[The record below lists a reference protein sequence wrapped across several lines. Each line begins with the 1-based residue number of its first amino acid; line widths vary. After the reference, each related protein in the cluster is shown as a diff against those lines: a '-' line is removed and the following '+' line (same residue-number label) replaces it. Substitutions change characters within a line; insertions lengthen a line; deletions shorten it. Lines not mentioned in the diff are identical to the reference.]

1 MSISL
6 PNGATLKLAT
16 VYGSAI
22 AVSAASNANPVVLT
36 AAAHGL
42 ANGDLVEVSSGWSRI
57 NNRIFRVSLSASGTF
72 ALEGL
77 DTSNTTT
84 YTPGGGAGS
93 VRKITTLTQ
102 ITQILETTS
111 SGGEMGFTEVSLLE
125 NDFSTQL
132 PTQASA
138 QSIAISI
145 ADDPTLP
152 GFIAVKAAA
161 ETRSPRALVVTL
173 PNNSI
178 ILYNGIVSLDETPS
192 LTKNSVMAV
201 KSTFSLQGR
210 PVRY

>member
-16 VYGSAI
+16 VYGSVI
-22 AVSAASNANPVVLT
+22 SITAASNANPAVLT

-42 ANGDLVEVSSGWSRI
+42 ANGDLVEVTSGWSRI
-57 NNRIFRVSLSASGTF
+57 NNRIYRVSLSAAGTF

-77 DTSNTTT
+77 DSSNTTT
-84 YTPGGGAGS
+84 YTPGGGVGS
-93 VRKITTLTQ
+93 VRKIATLTQ

-145 ADDPTLP
+145 ADDPTLA

-173 PNNSI
+173 PNNSV

-192 LTKNSVMAV
+192 LTKNSIMAV

>member
-16 VYGSAI
+16 VYGTPISI
-22 AVSAASNANPVVLT
+22 TAASNAAPAVLT

-42 ANGDLVEVSSGWSRI
+42 ANGDLVEVTSGWSRI
-57 NNRIFRVSLSASGTF
+57 NNRIFRVSLSAAGTF

-77 DTSNTTT
+77 DSSNTVT
-84 YTPGGGAGS
+84 YTPGGGVGS
-93 VRKITTLTQ
+93 VRKIATLTQ

-145 ADDPTLP
+145 ADDVTLA
-152 GFIAVKAAA
+152 GFIAVKSAA

-173 PNNSI
+173 PNSSV

-192 LTKNSVMAV
+192 LTKNSIMAV

>member
-1 MSISL
+1 MSVSL
-6 PNGATLKLAT
+6 PNGATLNLAT
-16 VYGSAI
+16 VYDAVI
-22 AVSAASNANPVVLT
+22 QITAVSNAAPAVMT

-42 ANGDLVEVSSGWSRI
+42 ANGDYVEVTSGWPKL
-57 NNRIFRVSLSASGTF
+57 NGRIFRVSLSLSGTF
-72 ALEGL
+72 ALEST
-77 DTSNTTT
+77 DTSLVTR
-84 YTPGGGAGS
+84 YPAGAGVGS
-93 VRKITTLTQ
+93 VRKIATKVQ

-111 SGGEMGFTEVSLLE
+111 SGGEMGFTEVSFLE

-145 ADDPTLP
+145 ADDVTLP
-152 GFIAVKAAA
+152 GYIAVKAAA
-161 ETRSPRALVVTL
+161 ETRQPRALIVTL
-173 PNNSI
+173 PNGSL

-201 KSTFSLQGR
+201 KSTFSLQSR

>member
-16 VYGSAI
+16 VYGAAI
-22 AVSAASNANPVVLT
+22 NITAASNASPAVLT

-42 ANGDLVEVSSGWSRI
+42 ANGDLVEVTSGWSRI
-57 NNRIFRVSLSASGTF
+57 NNRIFRVSLSAAGTF

-84 YTPGGGAGS
+84 YTPGGGVGS
-93 VRKITTLTQ
+93 VRKISTLTQ

-161 ETRSPRALVVTL
+161 ETRTPRALVVTL

>member
-1 MSISL
+1 M
-6 PNGATLKLAT
+6 
-16 VYGSAI
+16 
-22 AVSAASNANPVVLT
+22 
-36 AAAHGL
+36 
-42 ANGDLVEVSSGWSRI
+42 
-57 NNRIFRVSLSASGTF
+57 
-72 ALEGL
+72 
-77 DTSNTTT
+77 
-84 YTPGGGAGS
+84 
-93 VRKITTLTQ
+93 
-102 ITQILETTS
+102 
-111 SGGEMGFTEVSLLE
+111 
-125 NDFSTQL
+125 

-173 PNNSI
+173 PNNSV

>member
-22 AVSAASNANPVVLT
+22 SITAASNANPAVLT

-42 ANGDLVEVSSGWSRI
+42 ANGDLVEVTSGWSRI

-77 DTSNTTT
+77 DSSSTTI
-84 YTPGGGAGS
+84 YTPGGGVGS

-145 ADDPTLP
+145 ADDPTLA

-173 PNNSI
+173 PNNSV

-192 LTKNSVMAV
+192 LTKNSIMAV

>member
-16 VYGSAI
+16 VYGAAI
-22 AVSAASNANPVVLT
+22 NFTAASNAAPAVLT
-36 AAAHGL
+36 SAAHGL
-42 ANGDLVEVSSGWSRI
+42 ANGDLVEVTSGWSRI

-77 DTSNTTT
+77 DSSNTTT
-84 YTPGGGAGS
+84 FTPGGGTGS
-93 VRKITTLTQ
+93 VRKLTTLTQ

-173 PNNSI
+173 PNNSV

-192 LTKNSVMAV
+192 LTKNSIMAV

>member
-16 VYGSAI
+16 VYAAAI
-22 AVSAASNANPVVLT
+22 AITAASNAAPAVLT

-42 ANGDLVEVSSGWSRI
+42 ANGDLVEVTSGWSRI
-57 NNRIFRVSLSASGTF
+57 NNRIFRVSLSTSGTF

-77 DTSNTTT
+77 DSTNTVT
-84 YTPGGGAGS
+84 YTPGNGVGQ

-145 ADDPTLP
+145 ADDPTLA

-161 ETRSPRALVVTL
+161 ETRTPRALVVTL

-192 LTKNSVMAV
+192 LTKNSIMAV

>member
-16 VYGSAI
+16 VYAAAI
-22 AVSAASNANPVVLT
+22 NFTAASNAAPAVLT

-42 ANGDLVEVSSGWSRI
+42 ANGDLVEVTSGWSRI
-57 NNRIFRVSLSASGTF
+57 NNRIFRVSLSAVGTF

-77 DTSNTTT
+77 DSSNTTT
-84 YTPGGGAGS
+84 YTPGGGVGS
-93 VRKITTLTQ
+93 VRKIATLTQ

-138 QSIAISI
+138 QSIDISI
-145 ADDPTLP
+145 ADDPTLA

-173 PNNSI
+173 PNNSA

-192 LTKNSVMAV
+192 LTKNSIMAV

>member
-22 AVSAASNANPVVLT
+22 SITAASNASPAVLT

-42 ANGDLVEVSSGWSRI
+42 ANGDLVEVTSGWSRI
-57 NNRIFRVSLSASGTF
+57 NNRIYRVSLSAAGTF

-77 DTSNTTT
+77 DSSNTTT
-84 YTPGGGAGS
+84 YTPGGGVGS
-93 VRKITTLTQ
+93 VRKIATLTQ

-145 ADDPTLP
+145 ADDPTLA

-173 PNNSI
+173 PNNSV

-192 LTKNSVMAV
+192 LTKNSIMAV

>member
-16 VYGSAI
+16 VYGPAI
-22 AVSAASNANPVVLT
+22 SITAASNASPAVLT

-42 ANGDLVEVSSGWSRI
+42 ANGDLVEVTSGWSRI
-57 NNRIFRVSLSASGTF
+57 NNRIYRVSLSAAGTF

-77 DTSNTTT
+77 DSSNTTT
-84 YTPGGGAGS
+84 YTPGGGIGS
-93 VRKITTLTQ
+93 VRKINTLTQ

-145 ADDPTLP
+145 ADDPTLA

-192 LTKNSVMAV
+192 LTKNSIMAV

>member
-16 VYGSAI
+16 VYGAAI
-22 AVSAASNANPVVLT
+22 SITAASNANPAVLT

-42 ANGDLVEVSSGWSRI
+42 TNGDLVEVTSGWSRI
-57 NNRIFRVSLSASGTF
+57 NNRIFRVSLSAAGTF
-72 ALEGL
+72 ALEGV
-77 DTSNTTT
+77 DSSNTTA
-84 YTPGGGAGS
+84 YTPGGGVGS

-145 ADDPTLP
+145 ADDPTLA
-152 GFIAVKAAA
+152 GFIALKAAT

-173 PNNSI
+173 PNNSV
-178 ILYNGIVSLDETPS
+178 ILYSGIFSLDETPS
-192 LTKNSVMAV
+192 LTKNSIMAV
-201 KSTFSLQGR
+201 KSTVSLQGR

>member
-22 AVSAASNANPVVLT
+22 AVTAASNANPVVLT

-173 PNNSI
+173 PNNSV

>member
-16 VYGSAI
+16 VYGTPISI
-22 AVSAASNANPVVLT
+22 TAASNAAPAVLT

-42 ANGDLVEVSSGWSRI
+42 ANGDLVEVTSGWSRI

-77 DTSNTTT
+77 DSSNTVT
-84 YTPGGGAGS
+84 YTPGGGVGS
-93 VRKITTLTQ
+93 VRKIATLTQ

-145 ADDPTLP
+145 ADDVTLA

-173 PNNSI
+173 PNSSV

-192 LTKNSVMAV
+192 LTKNSIMAV

>member
-16 VYGSAI
+16 VYGTPISI
-22 AVSAASNANPVVLT
+22 TAASNAAPAVLT

-42 ANGDLVEVSSGWSRI
+42 ANGDLVEVTSGWSRI
-57 NNRIFRVSLSASGTF
+57 NNRIFRVSLSATGTF

-77 DTSNTTT
+77 DSSNTVT
-84 YTPGGGAGS
+84 YTPGGGVGS
-93 VRKITTLTQ
+93 VRKIATLTQ

-145 ADDPTLP
+145 ADDVTLA

-173 PNNSI
+173 PNSSV

-192 LTKNSVMAV
+192 LTKNSIMAV
-201 KSTFSLQGR
+201 KSTFSRQGR

>member
-22 AVSAASNANPVVLT
+22 AVTAASNANPVVLT

-57 NNRIFRVSLSASGTF
+57 NNRIFRVSPSASGTV
-72 ALEGL
+72 ALPAL
-77 DTSNTTT
+77 HTSNTPT
-84 YTPGGGAGS
+84 YTPCGGAGS

-173 PNNSI
+173 PNNSV

>member
-22 AVSAASNANPVVLT
+22 SITAASNANPAVLT

-42 ANGDLVEVSSGWSRI
+42 ANGDLVEVTSGWSRI
-57 NNRIFRVSLSASGTF
+57 NNRIFRVILSAAGTF

-77 DTSNTTT
+77 DSSNTVT
-84 YTPGGGAGS
+84 YTPGGGVGS

-145 ADDPTLP
+145 ADDPTLA

-161 ETRSPRALVVTL
+161 ETRTPRALVVTL
-173 PNNSI
+173 PNSSV

-192 LTKNSVMAV
+192 LTKNSIMAV

>member
-22 AVSAASNANPVVLT
+22 SITAASNANPAVLT

-42 ANGDLVEVSSGWSRI
+42 ANGDLVEVTSGWSRI
-57 NNRIFRVSLSASGTF
+57 NNRIYRVSLSAAGTF

-77 DTSNTTT
+77 DSSNTTT
-84 YTPGGGAGS
+84 YTPGGGVGS
-93 VRKITTLTQ
+93 VRKINTLTQ

-145 ADDPTLP
+145 ADDPTLA

-173 PNNSI
+173 PNNSV

-192 LTKNSVMAV
+192 LTKNSIMAV

>member
-22 AVSAASNANPVVLT
+22 AVTAASNANPVVLT

-77 DTSNTTT
+77 DTSTTET

-173 PNNSI
+173 PNNSV

>member
-22 AVSAASNANPVVLT
+22 AVTAASNANPVVLT

-145 ADDPTLP
+145 ADDPSLP

-173 PNNSI
+173 PNNSV

>member
-22 AVSAASNANPVVLT
+22 PITAASNANPAVLT

-42 ANGDLVEVSSGWSRI
+42 ANGDLVEATSGWSRI
-57 NNRIFRVSLSASGTF
+57 NNRIFRVSLSAAGTF

-77 DTSNTTT
+77 DSSNTVT
-84 YTPGGGAGS
+84 YTPGGGVGS

-145 ADDPTLP
+145 ADDPTLA

-161 ETRSPRALVVTL
+161 ETRTPRALVVTL
-173 PNNSI
+173 PNSSV

-192 LTKNSVMAV
+192 LTKNSIMAV

>member
-16 VYGSAI
+16 VYGAAI
-22 AVSAASNANPVVLT
+22 AVTAASNANPVVLT

-173 PNNSI
+173 PNNSV

>member
-16 VYGSAI
+16 VYGAAI
-22 AVSAASNANPVVLT
+22 STTAASNASPAVLT

-42 ANGDLVEVSSGWSRI
+42 ANGDLIEVTSGWSRI
-57 NNRIFRVSLSASGTF
+57 NNRIFRVSLSAAGTF

-77 DTSNTTT
+77 DSTNTAT
-84 YTPGGGAGS
+84 YTPGGGVGS

-102 ITQILETTS
+102 ITQVLESTS
-111 SGGEMGFTEVSLLE
+111 SGGEMGFTEVSFLE

-145 ADDPTLP
+145 ADDPTLA

-173 PNNSI
+173 PNNSV

-192 LTKNSVMAV
+192 LTKNSIMAV

>member
-22 AVSAASNANPVVLT
+22 SITAASNASPAVLT

-42 ANGDLVEVSSGWSRI
+42 ANGDLVEVTSGWSRI
-57 NNRIFRVSLSASGTF
+57 NNRIDRASLAAAGTF

-77 DTSNTTT
+77 DSSNTTT
-84 YTPGGGAGS
+84 YTPGGGVGS
-93 VRKITTLTQ
+93 VRKINTLTQ

-145 ADDPTLP
+145 ADDPTLA

-173 PNNSI
+173 PNNSV

-192 LTKNSVMAV
+192 LTKNSIMAV

>member
-16 VYGSAI
+16 VYGTPISI
-22 AVSAASNANPVVLT
+22 TAASNAAPAVLT

-42 ANGDLVEVSSGWSRI
+42 ANGDLVEVTSGWSRI
-57 NNRIFRVSLSASGTF
+57 NNRIFRVSLSATGTF

-77 DTSNTTT
+77 DSSNTVT
-84 YTPGGGAGS
+84 YTPGGGVGS
-93 VRKITTLTQ
+93 VRKIATLTQ

-145 ADDPTLP
+145 ADDVTLA

-173 PNNSI
+173 PNSSV

-192 LTKNSVMAV
+192 LTKNSIMAV